1 MATQRE
7 SRNDLCKAISKEL
20 EQAGFPPMGDLHQ
33 AAAALQRCY
42 HTIWR
47 AARSG
52 ALRVVRP
59 GGPRGRMLVRR
70 ADLAAYVTGNGS
82 PARPQLSGVS
92 GST

>member
-1 MATQRE
+1 MTTKRD
-7 SRNDLCKAISKEL
+7 NCGDLRRAISKEL

-52 ALRVVRP
+52 TLRVVRP

-82 PARPQLSGVS
+82 LAASQM
-92 GST
+92 